1 MGYNKKLTYWRKLD
15 NSLSSSTFQKLFDGF
30 KVYYVYMNYSF
41 VKSIF
46 YLFCLSINFLKK
58 N

>member
-30 KVYYVYMNYSF
+30 KVYYVYMNYSLSNQYFIYF
-41 VKSIF
+41 V
-46 YLFCLSINFLKK
+46 YL
-58 N
+58 